1 MEMAA
6 EEQIAHAGV
15 VATAMHGCGLRFA
28 HLPDWMAHQRP
39 PCLLELH
46 TENLFALPSVAHRRL
61 SALREHHAFSLHG
74 VGLSLGSTDGL
85 DPHHLQQVA
94 EQVRRY
100 EPLLVSEHLAW
111 NRIDGTCVPDLL
123 PMPFSLD
130 ALHAVAAN
138 VQRTQE
144 ALQRSIAVENIS
156 AYLMPPPADFDEA
169 GFLTELTQRTGCTL
183 LVDLN
188 NLHVN
193 QLNHG
198 HDAWSLLRGLPSASI
213 SQWHLGGPTEVDG
226 AWIDTHASTVPEA
239 VWSLYDMA
247 IDTVGPRP
255 TIVEWDQDL
264 PPLQTLL
271 DLAERARKAL
281 TRRST
286 PSCIRSNALQEQFA

>member
-1 MEMAA
+1 MNMAA
-6 EEQIAHAGV
+6 EDQAAHVGGV
-15 VATAMHGCGLRFA
+15 KTPLHGCGLRFA
-28 HLPDWMAHQRP
+28 HLPDWLAHQGP

-46 TENLFALPSVAHRRL
+46 TENLFALPSVAHQRL
-61 SALREHHAFSLHG
+61 STLRERHAFSLHG

-85 DPHHLQQVA
+85 DAHHLRQVA
-94 EQVRRY
+94 EQVQRY
-100 EPLLVSEHLAW
+100 QPLLVSEHLAW

-130 ALHAVAAN
+130 ALHAVVAN
-138 VQRTQE
+138 VQRTQDT
-144 ALQRSIAVENIS
+144 LQRTIAVENIS

-198 HDAWSLLRGLPSASI
+198 HDAWSLLTKLPFASI

-226 AWIDTHASTVPEA
+226 AWIDTHANTVPEA

-247 IDTVGPRP
+247 IDAVGPKP

-271 DLAERARKAL
+271 DLAERARMAL
-281 TRRST
+281 SRGSVDTGTELER
-286 PSCIRSNALQEQFA
+286 AA

>member
-1 MEMAA
+1 MNMAA
-6 EEQIAHAGV
+6 EEQVAHVGGV
-15 VATAMHGCGLRFA
+15 KTPLHGCGLRFA
-28 HLPDWMAHQRP
+28 HLPDWLTHQGP
-39 PCLLELH
+39 PCLLELQ
-46 TENLFALPSVAHRRL
+46 TENLFALPSVAHARL
-61 SALREHHAFSLHG
+61 NTLRERHAFSLHG

-85 DPHHLQQVA
+85 DAHHLQQVA
-94 EQVRRY
+94 EQVKRY
-100 EPLLVSEHLAW
+100 QPLLVSEHLAW

-138 VQRTQE
+138 VQRTQD
-144 ALQRSIAVENIS
+144 ALQRTIAVENIS

-198 HDAWSLLRGLPSASI
+198 HDAWALLTKLPFASI

-226 AWIDTHASTVPEA
+226 AWIDTHANTVPEA

-247 IDTVGPRP
+247 IDAVGPKP

-271 DLAERARKAL
+271 DLAERARMAL
-281 TRRST
+281 SRGTVDTGTELER
-286 PSCIRSNALQEQFA
+286 AA

>member
-1 MEMAA
+1 MTT
-6 EEQIAHAGV
+6 EEQ
-15 VATAMHGCGLRFA
+15 VACTTAVAPPLHGCGLRFA
-28 HLPDWMAHQRP
+28 HLAEWLALQKP

-46 TENLFALPSVAHRRL
+46 TENLFALPSVAHNRL
-61 SALREHHAFSLHG
+61 NTLRERHAFSLHG

-85 DPHHLQQVA
+85 DAHHLTLVA

-123 PMPFSLD
+123 PMPFSHE
-130 ALHAVAAN
+130 ALQAVCAN
-138 VQRTQE
+138 VQRTQD
-144 ALQRSIAVENIS
+144 ALQRTIAVENIS
-156 AYLMPPPADFDEA
+156 AYLMPPASDFDEA
-169 GFLTELTQRTGCTL
+169 GFLIELTQRTGCTL

-198 HDAWSLLRGLPSASI
+198 HDAWALLTKLPFARI

-226 AWIDTHASTVPEA
+226 AWIDTHANTVPEA
-239 VWSLYDMA
+239 VWSLYEQA
-247 IDTVGPRP
+247 IDAIGPRP

-271 DLAERARKAL
+271 DLAERARVTLSRQGTASAPL
-281 TRRST
+281 LER
-286 PSCIRSNALQEQFA
+286 AA

>member
-1 MEMAA
+1 MAT
-6 EEQIAHAGV
+6 EEQGTHANAA
-15 VATAMHGCGLRFA
+15 ATPLHGCGLRFA
-28 HLPDWMAHQRP
+28 HLPDWLAYQGP

-46 TENLFALPSVAHRRL
+46 TENLFALPSVAHARL
-61 SALREHHAFSLHG
+61 KTLRERHAFSLHG

-85 DPHHLQQVA
+85 DAHHLQQVA
-94 EQVRRY
+94 EQVKRY
-100 EPLLVSEHLAW
+100 QPLLVSEHLAW

-123 PMPFSLD
+123 PMPFSID
-130 ALHAVAAN
+130 AMHAVSAN
-138 VQRTQE
+138 VQRTQD
-144 ALQRSIAVENIS
+144 ALQRAIAVENIS
-156 AYLMPPPADFDEA
+156 AYLMPPAADFDEA

-198 HDAWSLLRGLPSASI
+198 HDAWAVLTKLPFASI

-226 AWIDTHASTVPEA
+226 AWIDTHANTVPVA
-239 VWSLYDMA
+239 VWSLYERA
-247 IDTVGPRP
+247 IDAVGLRP

-271 DLAERARKAL
+271 DLAERARMTL
-281 TRRST
+281 SRRGAAAGAVLE
-286 PSCIRSNALQEQFA
+286 RAA

>member
-1 MEMAA
+1 MHMAT
-6 EEQIAHAGV
+6 EEQGTHANA
-15 VATAMHGCGLRFA
+15 VATPLHGCGLRFA
-28 HLPDWMAHQRP
+28 HLPDWLAHQGP

-46 TENLFALPSVAHRRL
+46 TENLFALPSVAHARL
-61 SALREHHAFSLHG
+61 NTLRERHAFSLHG

-85 DPHHLQQVA
+85 DAHHLQQVA
-94 EQVRRY
+94 EQVKRY
-100 EPLLVSEHLAW
+100 QPLLVSEHLAW

-123 PMPFSLD
+123 PMPFSRD
-130 ALHAVAAN
+130 ALHTVAAN
-138 VQRTQE
+138 VQRTQD

-156 AYLMPPPADFDEA
+156 AYLMPPAADFDES

-198 HDAWSLLRGLPSASI
+198 PDAWALLSKLPFASI

-226 AWIDTHASTVPEA
+226 AWIDTHANTVPEA
-239 VWSLYDMA
+239 VWSLYERA
-247 IDTVGPRP
+247 IDAVGPRP

-271 DLAERARKAL
+271 DLAERAL
-281 TRRST
+281 MTLSRRGAAAGYV
-286 PSCIRSNALQEQFA
+286 PERAA

>member
-1 MEMAA
+1 MNMAA
-6 EEQIAHAGV
+6 EEQVAQVGGV
-15 VATAMHGCGLRFA
+15 KTPLHGCGLRFA
-28 HLPDWMAHQRP
+28 HLPDWLAHQGP

-46 TENLFALPSVAHRRL
+46 TENLFALPSVAHQRL
-61 SALREHHAFSLHG
+61 GALRERHAFSLHG

-85 DPHHLQQVA
+85 DAHHLRQVA
-94 EQVRRY
+94 EQVQRY
-100 EPLLVSEHLAW
+100 QPLLVSEHLAW

-138 VQRTQE
+138 VQRTQD
-144 ALQRSIAVENIS
+144 ALQRTIAVENIS

-226 AWIDTHASTVPEA
+226 AWIDTHANTVPEA

-247 IDTVGPRP
+247 IDAVGPKP

-271 DLAERARKAL
+271 DLAERARMAL
-281 TRRST
+281 SRGSVDAGT
-286 PSCIRSNALQEQFA
+286 ALERAA

>member
-1 MEMAA
+1 MNMAA
-6 EEQIAHAGV
+6 EEQVAHVGGV
-15 VATAMHGCGLRFA
+15 KTPLHGCGLRFA
-28 HLPDWMAHQRP
+28 HLPDWLAHQGP

-46 TENLFALPSVAHRRL
+46 TENLFALPSVAHQRL
-61 SALREHHAFSLHG
+61 GALRERHAFSLHG

-85 DPHHLQQVA
+85 DAHHLQQVV
-94 EQVRRY
+94 EQVQRY
-100 EPLLVSEHLAW
+100 QPLLVSEHLAW

-130 ALHAVAAN
+130 ALHAVCAN
-138 VQRTQE
+138 VQRTQD
-144 ALQRSIAVENIS
+144 ALQRTIAVENIS
-156 AYLMPPPADFDEA
+156 AYLMPPPAEFDEA
-169 GFLTELTQRTGCTL
+169 GFLTELTHRTGCTL

-198 HDAWSLLRGLPSASI
+198 HDAWSLLTKLPFASI

-226 AWIDTHASTVPEA
+226 AWIDTHANTVPEA

-247 IDTVGPRP
+247 IGAVGPKP

-271 DLAERARKAL
+271 DLAERARMAL
-281 TRRST
+281 
-286 PSCIRSNALQEQFA
+286 SCGSVDTGTELERAA